1 VPRLLRLLF
10 WSALIFAFVMAVLPH
25 PPRLPG
31 APGDKIQHILAF
43 SVLSALAPPAYP
55 RVRLLAIAAG
65 LSAFGVLIEIVQT
78 VPALHRDGSVLDWFA
93 DSAAI
98 AVLLGLAGLWRR
110 RPAAEPG
117 RRPGE
122 EQG

>member
-1 VPRLLRLLF
+1 MPRLLRLLF
-10 WSALIFAFVMAVLPH
+10 WSALILAFVMAVLPH

-31 APGDKIQHILAF
+31 APGDKIQHVLAF
-43 SVLSALAPPAYP
+43 SVLSALAPLAYSQA
-55 RVRLLAIAAG
+55 RLFVLAAA

-78 VPALHRDGSVLDWFA
+78 VPVLHRDGNVTDWLA

-98 AVLLGLAGLWRR
+98 AVVLCLVGLWRR
-110 RPAAEPG
+110 RPAGEPR

-122 EQG
+122 EQS

>member
-1 VPRLLRLLF
+1 MPRFLRLLF
-10 WSALIFAFVMAVLPH
+10 WAALIFAFVMAVLPH

-31 APGDKIQHILAF
+31 APGDKIQHVLAF
-43 SVLSALAPPAYP
+43 SVLSTLAPLAYP
-55 RVRLLAIAAG
+55 RARLLAVAAA

-78 VPALHRDGSVLDWFA
+78 VPALHRDGNVVDWLA

-98 AVLLGLAGLWRR
+98 AIVLGLAALWRR
-110 RPAAEPG
+110 RPAGETR

-122 EQG
+122 KKG